1 MNPPLRANRVKIGV
15 ITEMIEFY
23 CFPFCLVKTEMTKNS
38 RTCVVFDLSFIKNMA
53 PTFYFFRTNL
63 KIKMLPEHCLKKYFN
78 TSVTTKFEVAFL
90 IKINTT
96 TIFCC
101 CHCSVFTNLHLEDVT
116 RIILYHR
123 AQF

>member
-1 MNPPLRANRVKIGV
+1 MKLTPLSGPNRVKIGV

-23 CFPFCLVKTEMTKNS
+23 CFSFCLVKTEMTKNS

-78 TSVTTKFEVAFL
+78 HSVANTKFEVAFV
-90 IKINTT
+90 IKINTA

-101 CHCSVFTNLHLEDVT
+101 CHCSP
-116 RIILYHR
+116 IYI
-123 AQF
+123 